1 MTTRILSSGI
11 GPLRKLVQLRQ
22 KQESVLEQ
30 KDLEIEAMRTENA
43 GLNDQVHRLEGEL
56 YKAKLE
62 IQSTKADIKS
72 TPDCDI
78 AALIAT
84 NKALKIKTKNQT
96 AHIKVLLEKC
106 AKLKAAAK
114 TDKEID
120 TRREEQV
127 LKQPPIS
134 SLIDPT
140 SSQPTHEPV
149 KVTVTPQTNATPTI
163 DTAELRSPKS
173 GSKSAVIP
181 PPAGMGKKAKKMAR
195 AAKRVS
201 ELAALALKSEAPKE
215 PVSADLERQ
224 DKATRHVGL
233 EAEVVDQTR
242 RSSQRLSRI
251 STSPKQ
257 STTSTRSGKGTSTN
271 LTTLTVRPILRWPNI
286 ENVNSLDSV
295 NAKVDSATSEQ
306 STSLSSSERI
316 PTGQKGLEGTMAKAC
331 GMQVRGRGQVQ
342 GTRSDDGS
350 SRLRMDAWN
359 ACLRSGRVG
368 VKKIEVE

>member
-1 MTTRILSSGI
+1 
-11 GPLRKLVQLRQ
+11 
-22 KQESVLEQ
+22 
-30 KDLEIEAMRTENA
+30 MRTENA
-43 GLNDQVHRLEGEL
+43 GLNDQVHRLGGEL

-62 IQSTKADIKS
+62 NQNTNADIKS
-72 TPDCDI
+72 NPDCDI

-84 NKALKIKTKNQT
+84 NKALKTKTKSQT

-134 SLIDPT
+134 SLMDPT

-149 KVTVTPQTNATPTI
+149 KVTVTPLTNATPTT

-181 PPAGMGKKAKKMAR
+181 PPAGMGKKAMKKAR
-195 AAKRVS
+195 AAKRVAES
-201 ELAALALKSEAPKE
+201 AALALRKSEAPKE

-224 DKATRHVGL
+224 DKATPHVGL
-233 EAEVVDQTR
+233 EAEIVDQTR
-242 RSSQRLSRI
+242 RSGQRLSRI
-251 STSPKQ
+251 STSQKQ
-257 STTSTRSGKGTSTN
+257 STTTTRSGKGTSTN

-286 ENVNSLDSV
+286 ENVNSLESV
-295 NAKVDSATSEQ
+295 NAKVESATSEQ
-306 STSLSSSERI
+306 STSLSSSKRI
-316 PTGQKGLEGTMAKAC
+316 PTALKGLERIMVKDR

-342 GTRSDDGS
+342 GTRSDDG
-350 SRLRMDAWN
+350 
-359 ACLRSGRVG
+359 
-368 VKKIEVE
+368 